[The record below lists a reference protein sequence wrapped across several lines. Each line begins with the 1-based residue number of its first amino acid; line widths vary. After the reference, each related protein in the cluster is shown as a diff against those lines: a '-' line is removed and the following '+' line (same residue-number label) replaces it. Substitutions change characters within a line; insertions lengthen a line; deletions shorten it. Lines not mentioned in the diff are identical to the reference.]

1 MVIAWEFVKQ
11 RHLSPDFLHP
21 MMAVTWWNAMLPV
34 RNVLCCAGRLNI
46 VSLNEL
52 NCEVTA
58 NLRTYLCPLSTPEG
72 EEDSNCRSCRNVIPR
87 SNLVTA
93 RPAAFNRHNLI
104 HRDIFLPYQNCE
116 KSPLDIWYE
125 LSSNPAI
132 LPLYLL
138 FYFSDYPWYPGK
150 METHFRRVS
159 ETCHP
164 IRRQT
169 TEVSRTGISI
179 ET

>member
-1 MVIAWEFVKQ
+1 MLRWSIKHCFIEWAKLWSDSEPQNLLVSTI
-11 RHLSPDFLHP
+11 HP
-21 MMAVTWWNAMLPV
+21 RGV
-34 RNVLCCAGRLNI
+34 GK
-46 VSLNEL
+46 
-52 NCEVTA
+52 
-58 NLRTYLCPLSTPEG
+58 
-72 EEDSNCRSCRNVIPR
+72 EDSNCRSCRNVIPR

-138 FYFSDYPWYPGK
+138 FYFSDYPRYPGK

-164 IRRQT
+164 YPAAET

>member
-1 MVIAWEFVKQ
+1 MTTPWTNNQGHGYHVGIFNWQKCF
-11 RHLSPDFLHP
+11 
-21 MMAVTWWNAMLPV
+21 MLRWSIKHCFIEWAKLWSDSEPQ
-34 RNVLCCAGRLNI
+34 NLL
-46 VSLNEL
+46 VS
-52 NCEVTA
+52 T
-58 NLRTYLCPLSTPEG
+58 RGG
-72 EEDSNCRSCRNVIPR
+72 EESNCRSCRNVIPR

-159 ETCHP
+159 ETCQP
-164 IRRQT
+164 YPAADDGG
-169 TEVSRTGISI
+169 V
-179 ET
+179 

>member
-1 MVIAWEFVKQ
+1 MLRWSIKHCFNEWAKLWSDSEPQNLLVSSV
-11 RHLSPDFLHP
+11 HP
-21 MMAVTWWNAMLPV
+21 
-34 RNVLCCAGRLNI
+34 R
-46 VSLNEL
+46 
-52 NCEVTA
+52 
-58 NLRTYLCPLSTPEG
+58 EG
-72 EEDSNCRSCRNVIPR
+72 KEESNCRSCRNVIPR

-138 FYFSDYPWYPGK
+138 FYFSDYPRYPGK

-164 IRRQT
+164 SIRQQT